1 MNYYKLQA
9 SINKKEIGKYPQ
21 CLGFKTKMG
30 DIQNYGLGFFGE
42 IKDPFELPDLEIRKE
57 AYLSHYISLVPINE
71 NRFLVLEQSFVNF
84 LNNWN
89 ISAYQLWDIEVYYK
103 LSKLTNYKLFHL
115 SKPIE
120 EQIVDFDKTEFTIYD
135 KASQVSEKR
144 KFANYLEY
152 HNCRQKSIYENL
164 FEIRYDE
171 VFLNLHEIDLDMFRL
186 ISLSK
191 GNGYY
196 ISERL
201 KIGIEEMGFTGMSFL
216 EIEKVDARFSFI
228 D

>member
-1 MNYYKLQA
+1 MKYYKLQA
-9 SINKKEIGKYPQ
+9 AINKNEIGKYPQ
-21 CLGFKTKMG
+21 CLGVKTKMG

-42 IKDPFELPDLEIRKE
+42 IKEPFELPDLEIRKE
-57 AYLSHYISLVPINE
+57 AYLSHYISVVPINSII
-71 NRFLVLEQSFVNF
+71 FLLLEERLIEF
-84 LNNWN
+84 LKSWN
-89 ISAYQLWDIEVYYK
+89 IPAHQLWGIEVYYK

-115 SKPIE
+115 SKPIDE
-120 EQIVDFDKTEFTIYD
+120 KIIDFNKTEFTIYY
-135 KASQVSEKR
+135 KASQLSEKR

-164 FEIRYDE
+164 FEVRYDE
-171 VFLNLHEIDLDMFRL
+171 VFLNLQELDLDMFRIMDL
-186 ISLSK
+186 PK
-191 GNGYY
+191 GIGYY

-201 KIGIEEMGFTGMSFL
+201 KIGIEKMGFTGMSFQ